1 MNQGESQSLAG
12 KLRVLFDRLADIGT
26 LATDTEREKLRK
38 RFLVYVALMMMGGGF
53 LWASICL
60 YYRLFLPA
68 TVPLSYIVLS
78 AANLRYFSVSR
89 RFGAVRSFQLLISLV
104 LPYVFQWSLG
114 GFIPSG
120 SVMLWAMTAILGAL
134 TFQEIRITL
143 RWYLAYIALTVLTGV
158 IDGSVVRYAS
168 PGASSPEAS
177 LFVINII
184 GVSIIVFGLM
194 VYFVR
199 SNDLAY
205 EELELLHSEL
215 IESQAQLV
223 HAEKMASIGSLTAG
237 IMHEINTPIGVINS
251 NTDISS
257 RCVDSIEKAIESCE
271 TIDDV
276 KHNSRLEQLLTV
288 IRTSARTTTESSDRI
303 TKLVNSLRN
312 VARLDEAAL
321 QKTDLHQGIDSVLDL
336 LSHSIEGRIDVLKEY
351 GDIPQVACHPGELNQ
366 VFMTVLKNAVE
377 AIDGQG
383 RVTIRSFVRG
393 SSVHVEIEDSGAG
406 MAPEQL
412 QRIFDPR
419 FKQKGSRVSTGW
431 GLFTAY
437 KVMEKHEGQLKIES
451 QVGEGTFVTVV
462 LPSDLNRLE
471 NENAERV

>member
-1 MNQGESQSLAG
+1 MNEGEKQSLFN
-12 KLRVLFDRLADIGT
+12 KLRIRFDRLADIGP
-26 LATDTEREKLRK
+26 LPTDTEREKLRK
-38 RFLVYVALMMMGGGF
+38 RFLVYVALMMMGGGL
-53 LWASICL
+53 LWATICL

-68 TVPLSYIVLS
+68 AVPLSYIVLS
-78 AANLRYFSVSR
+78 IANLRYFAVSR

-104 LPYVFQWSLG
+104 LPFVFQWSLG

-158 IDGSVVRYAS
+158 IDGNVVRYAS
-168 PGASSPEAS
+168 PGSSSPETA
-177 LFVINII
+177 LFVVNII

-257 RCVDSIEKAIESCE
+257 RCVDSIETAIQSCE

-276 KHNSRLEQLLTV
+276 KNNDKLQQLLAM
-288 IRTSARTTTESSDRI
+288 IRTSARTTTQSSDRI
-303 TKLVNSLRN
+303 TSLVNSLKN

-321 QKTDLHQGIDSVLDL
+321 QKTQLHEGIDSALDL
-336 LSHSIEGRIDVLKEY
+336 LSHEIEGRIQVLKEY

-383 RVTIRSFVRG
+383 RITIRSFEKG
-393 SSVHVEIEDSGAG
+393 GSVHVEIEDSGAG

-437 KVMEKHEGQLKIES
+437 KVMEKHKGQIKVES
-451 QVGEGTFVTVV
+451 QAGEGTFVTVV
-462 LPSDLNRLE
+462 LPKDLKTVE
-471 NENAERV
+471 NGDGGNV